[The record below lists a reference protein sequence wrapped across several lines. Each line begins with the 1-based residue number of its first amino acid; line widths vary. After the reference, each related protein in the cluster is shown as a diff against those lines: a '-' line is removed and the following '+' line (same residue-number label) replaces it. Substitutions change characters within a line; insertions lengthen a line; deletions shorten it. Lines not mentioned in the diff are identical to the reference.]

1 MRQFLQSLNDWC
13 LYIVFAWALLMLAIV
28 GILNLA
34 IWTLKWLTRR
44 KELRRAARDKANDK
58 EPT

>member
-58 EPT
+58 EST